1 MVSKE
6 KQDKTDQSD
15 GPLATTSTTEKEP
28 QTWPYA
34 RIFKFGGVFEHS
46 MQAVAIFAAI
56 CSGAGIA
63 LQNLIFGR
71 FITVVIDFASA
82 KTSPSHLRDEAATLA
97 LYFVYLG
104 IGRFVLSYTY
114 NTLLTYT
121 AYRITRNIRHAY
133 LRAALSQEVAFF
145 DLGTS
150 GSIAAQASSNGR
162 LIQGG
167 ISEKLGL
174 LFEGISTLVTA
185 FIIAFIFQWKLTLI
199 CLCIAPAT
207 LIINGAAAGIMAGHE
222 TNILEIHS
230 QANSF
235 AENILSSARTIHA
248 FEMRDRLVRKFN
260 TYLTDAHHVGEK
272 ISPHFGTLLSAEY
285 CIVYLGY
292 GLAFWQGIRMFSRGE
307 IDQPGEIFTVLLSV
321 IIAATS
327 LTMLA
332 PYSVDFTR
340 ASVAA
345 AKLFDLIDRK
355 SEIDSF
361 DGTGKIPSETIG
373 EISIDNITFAYPT
386 RPGVAVLDNY
396 SVKFPAG
403 KTTALV
409 GQSGSGKSTVIG
421 LLERWYNPESGM
433 ISLDGCPIDQLNL
446 NWLRTNVRLV
456 QQEPVL
462 FQGTIFDNIRSGLT
476 GTAWEDAPVGEQMHH
491 VEGAAKLAFAHEF
504 ISKLPNGYYA
514 QVGEHGGLLSGG
526 QKQRIAI
533 ARSIISKPKVLLL
546 DEATSA
552 LDPEAEVIVQKALD
566 SVSEGRTTIVI
577 AHKLATIQKADNII
591 VMMKGRIVEHGT
603 HQSLIMH
610 GGTYA
615 RLVQIQ
621 NLAAQSYESGDITDQ
636 SESLDHFPMSI
647 EPSRTLTRHE
657 TSHQSD
663 VDGNKDVGGYDQH
676 EQRGVISVMIRIV
689 GQTPELRLAFIVI
702 LMACIVAG
710 ATFPGLA
717 ILIANIVE
725 VFSLTG
731 SEMELQGNFY
741 AKMFIVFAC
750 GCFVAYFA
758 LGYAT
763 NVVAHTLSHKFRKS
777 ILENILRQDLQFFDR
792 EENTTGALISQ
803 IDSNPQA
810 VLELMGYNVGL
821 ILVAVFNIT
830 ACSVLAIVYSWR
842 LGLVVTCSGLPPLVV
857 AGYLKIRFDAKLD
870 RETSRLLSLSSSIA
884 SEAINSIRTVSSL
897 AIENS
902 VLSRY
907 SHELDLALA
916 GSKRPV
922 LTMMICFAFTQSIE
936 YWFMALGFWYGCYL
950 LSFDQISIYA
960 FFVAFLGVFFS
971 GQSAAQLFQYSTS
984 VTKGINAANYIFW
997 LQDLQPSV
1005 RETDENR
1012 GNGPGSG
1019 DTVNIRDVHFSYPL
1033 RPEMRIL
1040 RGINVNIKKG
1050 QFVAFVGASGC
1061 GKSTMI
1067 ALLERFYDP
1076 TTGSIDIDSA
1086 CLTSLN
1092 PRLYRRIVGLVQQE
1106 PALLQ
1111 GSIRENIALGV
1122 DEPSDDTISSSA
1134 TGTVSDKEIESAL
1147 RAANGWDFVSSLPEG
1162 LSTPVGS
1169 HGTQLSGGQRQ
1180 RIAIARTLIRDPK
1193 VLLLDEATSAL
1204 DTESEK
1210 IIQDALS
1217 KATMDSKRITIA
1229 VAHRLSTIKDAD
1241 TICVFHAG
1249 KIREVG
1255 THHELITQG
1264 GMYRK
1269 MCEAQALD

>member
-1 MVSKE
+1 MGSKE
-6 KQDKTDQSD
+6 KQDKTGQND
-15 GPLATTSTTEKEP
+15 GPLDTTSTTEKEP

-34 RIFKFGGVFEHS
+34 RIFKFGGIFEHS

-104 IGRFVLSYTY
+104 IGRFVLSYAY
-114 NTLLTYT
+114 NTLLTYA
-121 AYRITRNIRHAY
+121 AYRLTRNIRHAY

-150 GSIAAQASSNGR
+150 GSIAAQASPNGR

-174 LFEGISTLVTA
+174 LFQGISTLVTA

-260 TYLTDAHHVGEK
+260 TYLTDAHHVGNK

-292 GLAFWQGIRMFSRGE
+292 GLAFWQGIRMFSKGE
-307 IDQPGEIFTVLLSV
+307 IDQPGEIFT
-321 IIAATS
+321 
-327 LTMLA
+327 
-332 PYSVDFTR
+332 
-340 ASVAA
+340 
-345 AKLFDLIDRK
+345 
-355 SEIDSF
+355 
-361 DGTGKIPSETIG
+361 TGKIPSETIG
-373 EISIDNITFAYPT
+373 EISVDNVTFAYPT
-386 RPGVAVLDNY
+386 RPGIAVLDNY

-421 LLERWYNPESGM
+421 LLERWYNPESGT

-476 GTAWEDAPVGEQMHH
+476 GTAWEDAPIDEQMHH
-491 VEGAAKLAFAHEF
+491 VEEAAKLAFAHEF
-504 ISKLPNGYYA
+504 ISKLPNGYNT
-514 QVGEHGGLLSGG
+514 QVGEHGCLLSGG

-552 LDPEAEVIVQKALD
+552 LDPEAEGIVQKALD
-566 SVSEGRTTIVI
+566 TVSKGRTTIVI

-591 VMMKGRIVEHGT
+591 
-603 HQSLIMH
+603 
-610 GGTYA
+610 
-615 RLVQIQ
+615 IQ
-621 NLAAQSYESGDITDQ
+621 NLTAQSDESGDITDQ
-636 SESLDHFPMSI
+636 SEPLDHVPMSI

-663 VDGNKDVGGYDQH
+663 VDGSKDLGGYDQH
-676 EQRGVISVMIRIV
+676 EQRGVISVIIRIV

-731 SEMELQGNFY
+731 SEIELQGNFY

-763 NVVAHTLSHKFRKS
+763 NVVAHNLSHKFRKS
-777 ILENILRQDLQFFDR
+777 ILESILRQDLQFFDR

-821 ILVAVFNIT
+821 ILVAVFSIT

-842 LGLVVTCSGLPPLVV
+842 LGLVVTCSGLPPLVT

-870 RETSRLLSLSSSIA
+870 RETSRLLSLSASIA

-907 SHELDLALA
+907 SDELDLALA

-922 LTMMICFAFTQSIE
+922 LAMMICFVFTQSIE

-1012 GNGPGSG
+1012 GNGPESG
-1019 DTVNIRDVHFSYPL
+1019 DTVNIRDVHFSYTL

-1061 GKSTMI
+1061 GKSTII

-1076 TTGSIDIDSA
+1076 TTGSIDIDST

-1111 GSIRENIALGV
+1111 GSIRENMALGV
-1122 DEPSDDTISSSA
+1122 DEPPDDTVSSSA
-1134 TGTVSDKEIESAL
+1134 TGT
-1147 RAANGWDFVSSLPEG
+1147 DFVSSLPEG

-1210 IIQDALS
+1210 IIQDALF

-1255 THHELITQG
+1255 THQELIAQG
-1264 GMYRK
+1264 GMYCK

>member
-1 MVSKE
+1 MGSKE
-6 KQDKTDQSD
+6 KQDKTGQND
-15 GPLATTSTTEKEP
+15 GPLDTTSTTEKEP

-34 RIFKFGGVFEHS
+34 RIFKFGGIFEHS
-46 MQAVAIFAAI
+46 MQAVAIFAAV

-82 KTSPSHLRDEAATLA
+82 KTSPSHVRDETATLA

-104 IGRFVLSYTY
+104 IGRFVLSYAY
-114 NTLLTYT
+114 NTLLTYA
-121 AYRITRNIRHAY
+121 AYRVTRNIRHAY
-133 LRAALSQEVAFF
+133 LRDALSQEVAFF

-150 GSIAAQASSNGR
+150 GSIAAQTSSNGR

-174 LFEGISTLVTA
+174 LFQGISTLVTA

-207 LIINGAAAGIMAGHE
+207 LIINGAAA
-222 TNILEIHS
+222 
-230 QANSF
+230 
-235 AENILSSARTIHA
+235 ENILSSARTIHA

-260 TYLTDAHHVGEK
+260 TYLTDAHHVGIK

-292 GLAFWQGIRMFSRGE
+292 GLALWQGIRMFSKGE
-307 IDQPGEIFTVLLSV
+307 IDQPGEIFTVILPV

-345 AKLFDLIDRK
+345 AKLFDLIDRE

-361 DGTGKIPSETIG
+361 DSTGKIPSETIG
-373 EISIDNITFAYPT
+373 EISVDNVTFAYPA
-386 RPGVAVLDNY
+386 RPGIAVLDNY

-421 LLERWYNPESGM
+421 LLERWYNPESGT

-476 GTAWEDAPVGEQMHH
+476 GTAWEDAPVEEQMHH
-491 VEGAAKLAFAHEF
+491 VEEAAKLAFAHEF
-504 ISKLPNGYYA
+504 ISKLPNGYNT
-514 QVGEHGGLLSGG
+514 QVGEHGCLLSGG

-552 LDPEAEVIVQKALD
+552 LDPEAEGIVQKALD
-566 SVSEGRTTIVI
+566 TVSKGRTTIVI

-591 VMMKGRIVEHGT
+591 VMMKGRIVEQGT
-603 HQSLIMH
+603 HQSLTMC

-621 NLAAQSYESGDITDQ
+621 NLTAQSDESGDITDQ
-636 SESLDHFPMSI
+636 SEPLDHVPMSI

-663 VDGNKDVGGYDQH
+663 VDGSKDLGGYDQH
-676 EQRGVISVMIRIV
+676 EQRGVISVIIRIV

-731 SEMELQGNFY
+731 SEIELQGNFY

-763 NVVAHTLSHKFRKS
+763 NVVAHNLSHKFRKS
-777 ILENILRQDLQFFDR
+777 ILESILRQDLQFFDR

-830 ACSVLAIVYSWR
+830 AYSVLAIVYSWR
-842 LGLVVTCSGLPPLVV
+842 LGLVVTCSGLPPLVT

-870 RETSRLLSLSSSIA
+870 RETSRLLSLSASIA

-922 LTMMICFAFTQSIE
+922 LAMMICFAFTQSIE
-936 YWFMALGFWYGCYL
+936 YWFMALGFC
-950 LSFDQISIYA
+950 
-960 FFVAFLGVFFS
+960 
-971 GQSAAQLFQYSTS
+971 

-1005 RETDENR
+1005 REIDENR
-1012 GNGPGSG
+1012 GNGPESG
-1019 DTVNIRDVHFSYPL
+1019 DMVNIRDVHSSYPL

-1040 RGINVNIKKG
+1040 RGINVNIKG

-1061 GKSTMI
+1061 GKSIII

-1076 TTGSIDIDSA
+1076 ITGSIDIDST

-1092 PRLYRRIVGLVQQE
+1092 P
-1106 PALLQ
+1106 
-1111 GSIRENIALGV
+1111 
-1122 DEPSDDTISSSA
+1122 
-1134 TGTVSDKEIESAL
+1134 
-1147 RAANGWDFVSSLPEG
+1147 
-1162 LSTPVGS
+1162 
-1169 HGTQLSGGQRQ
+1169 
-1180 RIAIARTLIRDPK
+1180 
-1193 VLLLDEATSAL
+1193 
-1204 DTESEK
+1204 
-1210 IIQDALS
+1210 
-1217 KATMDSKRITIA
+1217 
-1229 VAHRLSTIKDAD
+1229 
-1241 TICVFHAG
+1241 
-1249 KIREVG
+1249 
-1255 THHELITQG
+1255 
-1264 GMYRK
+1264 
-1269 MCEAQALD
+1269 

>member
-1 MVSKE
+1 MGSKE
-6 KQDKTDQSD
+6 KQDKTGQND
-15 GPLATTSTTEKEP
+15 GPLDTTSTTEKEP

-34 RIFKFGGVFEHS
+34 RIFKFGGIFEHS
-46 MQAVAIFAAI
+46 MQAVAIFAAV

-82 KTSPSHLRDEAATLA
+82 KTSPSHVRDETATLA

-104 IGRFVLSYTY
+104 IGRFVLSYAY
-114 NTLLTYT
+114 NTLLTYA
-121 AYRITRNIRHAY
+121 AYRVTRNIRHAY
-133 LRAALSQEVAFF
+133 LRDALSQEVAFF

-150 GSIAAQASSNGR
+150 GSIAAQTSSNGR

-174 LFEGISTLVTA
+174 LFQGMSTLVTA
-185 FIIAFIFQWKLTLI
+185 FIIAKHFIKR
-199 CLCIAPAT
+199 PY
-207 LIINGAAAGIMAGHE
+207 N
-222 TNILEIHS
+222 
-230 QANSF
+230 
-235 AENILSSARTIHA
+235 RA

-260 TYLTDAHHVGEK
+260 TYLTDAHHVGIK
-272 ISPHFGTLLSAEY
+272 ISPHFGTLLSADY

-292 GLAFWQGIRMFSRGE
+292 GLALWQGIRMFSKGE
-307 IDQPGEIFTVLLSV
+307 IDQPGEIFTVILSV

-345 AKLFDLIDRK
+345 AKLFDLIDRE

-361 DGTGKIPSETIG
+361 DSTGKIPSETIG
-373 EISIDNITFAYPT
+373 EISVDNVTFAYPT
-386 RPGVAVLDNY
+386 RPGIAVLDNY

-421 LLERWYNPESGM
+421 LLERWYNPESGT

-476 GTAWEDAPVGEQMHH
+476 GTAWEDAPVEEQMHH
-491 VEGAAKLAFAHEF
+491 VEEAAKLAFAHEF
-504 ISKLPNGYYA
+504 ISKLPNGYNT
-514 QVGEHGGLLSGG
+514 QVGEHGCLLSGG

-552 LDPEAEVIVQKALD
+552 LDPEAEGIVQKALD
-566 SVSEGRTTIVI
+566 TVSKGRTTIVI

-591 VMMKGRIVEHGT
+591 VMMKGRIVEQGT
-603 HQSLIMH
+603 HQSLTMC

-621 NLAAQSYESGDITDQ
+621 NLTAQSDESGDITDQ
-636 SESLDHFPMSI
+636 SEPLDHVPMSI

-663 VDGNKDVGGYDQH
+663 VDGSKDLGGYDQH
-676 EQRGVISVMIRIV
+676 EQRGVISVIIRIV

-731 SEMELQGNFY
+731 SEIELQGNFY

-763 NVVAHTLSHKFRKS
+763 NVVAHNLSHKFRKS
-777 ILENILRQDLQFFDR
+777 ILESILRQDLQFFDR

-830 ACSVLAIVYSWR
+830 AYSVLAIVYSWR
-842 LGLVVTCSGLPPLVV
+842 LGLVVTCSGLPPLVT

-870 RETSRLLSLSSSIA
+870 RETSRLLSLSASIA

-922 LTMMICFAFTQSIE
+922 LAMMICFAFTQSIE
-936 YWFMALGFWYGCYL
+936 YWFMALGFC
-950 LSFDQISIYA
+950 
-960 FFVAFLGVFFS
+960 
-971 GQSAAQLFQYSTS
+971 

-1005 RETDENR
+1005 REIDENR
-1012 GNGPGSG
+1012 GNGPESG
-1019 DTVNIRDVHFSYPL
+1019 DMVNIRDVHSSYPL

-1040 RGINVNIKKG
+1040 RGINVNIKG

-1061 GKSTMI
+1061 GKSIII

-1076 TTGSIDIDSA
+1076 ITGSIDIDST
-1086 CLTSLN
+1086 C
-1092 PRLYRRIVGLVQQE
+1092 
-1106 PALLQ
+1106 
-1111 GSIRENIALGV
+1111 SIRENIALGV
-1122 DEPSDDTISSSA
+1122 DEPPDDTISLSA
-1134 TGTVSDKEIESAL
+1134 IGTVSDKEIELAL
-1147 RAANGWDFVSSLPEG
+1147 RAANGWDFVLSLPEG
-1162 LSTPVGS
+1162 LSTP
-1169 HGTQLSGGQRQ
+1169 
-1180 RIAIARTLIRDPK
+1180 
-1193 VLLLDEATSAL
+1193 
-1204 DTESEK
+1204 
-1210 IIQDALS
+1210 DALS

-1229 VAHRLSTIKDAD
+1229 VAYRLSTIKDAD
-1241 TICVFHAG
+1241 TICVFYAG

-1255 THHELITQG
+1255 
-1264 GMYRK
+1264 MY
-1269 MCEAQALD
+1269 

>member
-1 MVSKE
+1 MGSKE
-6 KQDKTDQSD
+6 EKDKTNQND
-15 GPLATTSTTEKEP
+15 GPLATTSTTEKVT
-28 QTWPYA
+28 QTWTYA
-34 RIFKFGGVFEHS
+34 RIFKFGGAFEHS
-46 MQAVAIFAAI
+46 MQAVADFAAI
-56 CSGAGIA
+56 CSGEGIA

-71 FITVVIDFASA
+71 FITVVIDFAST
-82 KTSPSHLRDEAATLA
+82 KISPVDLRDEAATLA

-121 AYRITRNIRHAY
+121 AYRITRYIRHAY

-174 LFEGISTLVTA
+174 LFQGISSFVTA
-185 FIIAFIFQWKLTLI
+185 FIIAFIFQWKLALI

-222 TNILEIHS
+222 TTILEIHS

-235 AENILSSARTIHA
+235 AENILSNARTIHA
-248 FEMRDRLVRKFN
+248 FEMRGRLVSKFN
-260 TYLTDAHHVGEK
+260 TYLTDAHHVGNK
-272 ISPHFGTLLSAEY
+272 ISPLFGTLLSAEY

-307 IDQPGEIFTVLLSV
+307 IDQPGDIFTVLLSV

-355 SEIDSF
+355 SEIDPF
-361 DGTGKIPSETIG
+361 DSTGIIPSEMIG
-373 EISIDNITFAYPT
+373 EITVDNVTFAYPT
-386 RPGVAVLDNY
+386 RPGVKVLDNY

-409 GQSGSGKSTVIG
+409 GQSGSGKSTIIG
-421 LLERWYNPESGM
+421 LLERWYNPESGT
-433 ISLDGCPIDQLNL
+433 ITLDGYPIDQLNL

-476 GTAWEDAPVGEQMHH
+476 GTVWEDTPVEEQTHH
-491 VEGAAKLAFAHEF
+491 VEEAAKLAFAHEF
-504 ISKLPNGYYA
+504 ISKLPDGYHT

-552 LDPEAEVIVQKALD
+552 LDPEAEGIVQKALD
-566 SVSEGRTTIVI
+566 RASEDRITIVI
-577 AHKLATIQKADNII
+577 AHKLTTIQKADNII
-591 VMMKGRIVEHGT
+591 VMKEGRIIEQGN
-603 HQSLIMH
+603 HQSLIMY
-610 GGTYA
+610 GGAYA

-621 NLAAQSYESGDITDQ
+621 NLTAENNESGDVMDQ
-636 SESLDHFPMSI
+636 SESFDHATMSI

-657 TSHQSD
+657 TSHQTE
-663 VDGNKDVGGYDQH
+663 VDRSKGLGGYDQH
-676 EQRGVISVMIRIV
+676 EQRGVISVIIRII
-689 GQTPELRLAFIVI
+689 GQTPELRLAFLVV

-725 VFSLTG
+725 VFSLTA
-731 SEMELQGNFY
+731 SEMERQGNFY

-763 NVVAHTLSHKFRKS
+763 NVVAHTLSHKFRKA
-777 ILENILRQDLQFFDR
+777 ILENL
-792 EENTTGALISQ
+792 
-803 IDSNPQA
+803 NPQA

-842 LGLVVTCSGLPPLVV
+842 LGLVVTCSGLPPLVI

-870 RETSRLLSLSSSIA
+870 RETLRLLLLSASIA
-884 SEAINSIRTVSSL
+884 SEAISSICTVSSL
-897 AIENS
+897 AIEDS
-902 VLSRY
+902 PL
-907 SHELDLALA
+907 
-916 GSKRPV
+916 
-922 LTMMICFAFTQSIE
+922 
-936 YWFMALGFWYGCYL
+936 
-950 LSFDQISIYA
+950 
-960 FFVAFLGVFFS
+960 
-971 GQSAAQLFQYSTS
+971 
-984 VTKGINAANYIFW
+984 
-997 LQDLQPSV
+997 V

-1012 GNGPGSG
+1012 GNGPRSG
-1019 DTVNIRDVHFSYPL
+1019 DILSVRDVHFCYPL
-1033 RPEMRIL
+1033 RPETRIL
-1040 RGINVNIKKG
+1040 KGINVNIKKG

-1076 TTGSIDIDSA
+1076 TTGSIDIDSS

-1106 PALLQ
+1106 PTLLQ
-1111 GSIRENIALGV
+1111 GSIRENIALGI
-1122 DEPSDDTISSSA
+1122 DEDSDDTISSSA
-1134 TGTVSDKEIESAL
+1134 GGAVSDKEIESAL

-1162 LSTPVGS
+1162 LSTPTGS
-1169 HGTQLSGGQRQ
+1169 YGS
-1180 RIAIARTLIRDPK
+1180 
-1193 VLLLDEATSAL
+1193 
-1204 DTESEK
+1204 
-1210 IIQDALS
+1210 
-1217 KATMDSKRITIA
+1217 
-1229 VAHRLSTIKDAD
+1229 
-1241 TICVFHAG
+1241 
-1249 KIREVG
+1249 
-1255 THHELITQG
+1255 
-1264 GMYRK
+1264 
-1269 MCEAQALD
+1269 

>member
-1 MVSKE
+1 MDSKE
-6 KQDKTDQSD
+6 QM
-15 GPLATTSTTEKEP
+15 TTEKKP

-34 RIFKFGGVFEHS
+34 RIFRFGGLFEHS
-46 MQAVAIFAAI
+46 MQTVAIFAAI

-63 LQNLIFGR
+63 LQNLIFGK
-71 FITVVIDFASA
+71 FITVVIDFTSA
-82 KTSPSHLRDEAATLA
+82 KISPADLRDNAATLA

-104 IGRFVLSYTY
+104 IGRFVLSYVY

-133 LRAALSQEVAFF
+133 LKAALSQEVAFF
-145 DLGTS
+145 DLGTG

-174 LFEGISTLVTA
+174 LFQGISTLVTA

-207 LIINGAAAGIMAGHE
+207 LIVNGAAAGIMAGHE
-222 TNILEIHS
+222 TNILEIHA

-235 AENILSSARTIHA
+235 AESILLNTRTIHA
-248 FEMRDRLVRKFN
+248 FEMRDRLVSKFN
-260 TYLTDAHHVGEK
+260 IFLTDAHHVGNK

-307 IDQPGEIFTVLLSV
+307 IDQPGEIFTVLLSI

-361 DGTGKIPSETIG
+361 DTTGKIPSETTG
-373 EISIDNITFAYPT
+373 EITVDNITFAYPT
-386 RPGVAVLDNY
+386 RPGVTVLDNY

-409 GQSGSGKSTVIG
+409 GQSGSGKSTIIG
-421 LLERWYNPESGM
+421 LLERWYDPKSGT
-433 ISLDGCPIDQLNL
+433 IKLDGYPIDQLNL
-446 NWLRTNVRLV
+446 NWLRTNIRLV

-476 GTAWEDAPVGEQMHH
+476 GTAWENAPVE
-491 VEGAAKLAFAHEF
+491 EAAKMAFAHKF
-504 ISKLPNGYYA
+504 ISKLTNGYYT
-514 QVGEHGGLLSGG
+514 QIGERGGLLSGG
-526 QKQRIAI
+526 QKQRVAI
-533 ARSIISKPKVLLL
+533 ARSIISQPKVLLL

-552 LDPEAEVIVQKALD
+552 LDPESEGIVQRALD
-566 SVSEGRTTIVI
+566 KASEGRTTIVI

-591 VMMKGRIVEHGT
+591 VMMKGRIVEQGT
-603 HQSLIMH
+603 HQSLINV

-621 NLAAQSYESGDITDQ
+621 NLTAPINELGVVTDQ
-636 SESLDHFPMSI
+636 SESFAHAPISI

-657 TSHQSD
+657 TSH
-663 VDGNKDVGGYDQH
+663 KTDVGRSKDLSGYDQH
-676 EQRGVISVMIRIV
+676 EQRGVISVLFRIIA
-689 GQTPELRLAFIVI
+689 QTPELRLAFIVI

-725 VFSLTG
+725 IFSLTG
-731 SEMELQGNFY
+731 SEMEHQGNFY
-741 AKMFIVFAC
+741 AKMFIIFAC

-763 NVVAHTLSHKFRKS
+763 NVVAHTLSHKFRKV

-810 VLELMGYNVGL
+810 VLELMGYNAGL
-821 ILVAVFNIT
+821 ILVTVFNIT
-830 ACSVLAIVYSWR
+830 SCSVLAIVYSWR
-842 LGLVVTCSGLPPLVV
+842 LGLVVTCSGLPPLVI

-870 RETSRLLSLSSSIA
+870 REASRLLSLSSSIA
-884 SEAINSIRTVSSL
+884 SEAINSIRTVSFL
-897 AIENS
+897 AIEKS

-907 SHELDLALA
+907 SHELDSALA
-916 GSKRPV
+916 GTKRPV
-922 LTMMICFAFTQSIE
+922 FTMMICFAFTQSIE

-984 VTKGINAANYIFW
+984 ITKGINAANYIFW
-997 LQDLQPSV
+997 LQDLRPSV

-1012 GNGPGSG
+1012 GNSPGSG
-1019 DTVNIRDVHFSYPL
+1019 DAINVRDVQFSYPL
-1033 RPEMRIL
+1033 RPDTRIL
-1040 RGINVNIKKG
+1040 RGININIKKG

-1076 TTGSIDIDSA
+1076 TSGSINIDSA
-1086 CLTSLN
+1086 SLTSLN

-1106 PALLQ
+1106 PALLL
-1111 GSIRENIALGV
+1111 GSIRENIALGI
-1122 DEPSDDTISSSA
+1122 DEPSYDTNSSGA
-1134 TGTVSDKEIESAL
+1134 TGTVRDIEIESAL
-1147 RAANGWDFVSSLPEG
+1147 RAANAWDFVSSLPEG
-1162 LSTPVGS
+1162 LSTPAGS
-1169 HGTQLSGGQRQ
+1169 NGTQLSGGQRQ
-1180 RIAIARTLIRDPK
+1180 RIAIARALIRKPR

-1210 IIQDALS
+1210 IIQGVLS
-1217 KATMDSKRITIA
+1217 KAAAKDSERITIA
-1229 VAHRLSTIKDAD
+1229 IAHRLSTVKDAD
-1241 TICVFHAG
+1241 MIYVFHSG
-1249 KIREVG
+1249 EIREVG
-1255 THHELITQG
+1255 THQELIARG
-1264 GMYRK
+1264 GIYRK